1 MATETEQGLSGHLRG
16 VTVTTLACLA
26 GVIAAL
32 VSGVVLGTTAE
43 AAQNIVGLVVVGGFV
58 VLQFPILRVIGVDV
72 QDFSAKDYIYVA
84 FMTVTLWFI
93 TYTILLT
100 SGVRL

>member
-43 AAQNIVGLVVVGGFV
+43 AAQSTLGVVIVGGFV
-58 VLQFPILRVIGVDV
+58 VLQFPILRVLGVDV

-93 TYTILLT
+93 AYTILLT
-100 SGVRL
+100 SGVQL

>member
-16 VTVTTLACLA
+16 VTVTTFACLA

-32 VSGVVLGTTAE
+32 VSGVVFGTTVE
-43 AAQNIVGLVVVGGFV
+43 AAENIMGLVVVGGFV
-58 VLQFPILRVIGVDV
+58 VLQFPILRVVGVDV

-84 FMTVTLWFI
+84 FMTITLWFI

-100 SGVRL
+100 SGVQL

>member
-43 AAQNIVGLVVVGGFV
+43 AAENIVGLVVVGGFV

-84 FMTVTLWFI
+84 FMTITLWFI

-100 SGVRL
+100 SGVQL

>member
-26 GVIAAL
+26 GVVAAL
-32 VSGVVLGTTAE
+32 VSGVVLGTTA
-43 AAQNIVGLVVVGGFV
+43 AAAENIVGLVVVGGFV
-58 VLQFPILRVIGVDV
+58 VLQFPILRVVGVDV

-84 FMTVTLWFI
+84 FMTITLWFI

-100 SGVRL
+100 SGVQL